1 MKPLSQ
7 INVIPFIDV
16 MLVLLAIVLMTATFV
31 AQGKIPVDI
40 PETAQ
45 ADALPTEATLELT
58 IDEAGALYLDGAE
71 SALEILALRLGW
83 TKCLEEIGVTINV
96 TKAEI
101 LTVKKQDGDVDEVV
115 VGGEEVN
122 ETELVKYL
130 RYIFTKEGDKT
141 KERSQKM

>member
-45 ADALPTEATLELT
+45 ADGLPTEATLELA

-71 SALEILALRLGW
+71 SALEVLALRLED
-83 TKCLEEIGVTINV
+83 TPRETPVLLRVDRRAAFEHFVAVIEQLKARRLDNLSIVTRN
-96 TKAEI
+96 T
-101 LTVKKQDGDVDEVV
+101 
-115 VGGEEVN
+115 GG
-122 ETELVKYL
+122 
-130 RYIFTKEGDKT
+130 
-141 KERSQKM
+141 